1 MNKTIR
7 TSIFLF
13 ILSVQFLYGQGNS
26 GAENRI
32 EGGVERG
39 PSLAALER
47 KALERRAEGDY
58 SAAMQYY
65 AWILRG
71 DSLHVQALRGYGEM
85 ALATS
90 APERAEWAF
99 QRLVDNKLIGTDG
112 LPLLRLADAKFR
124 LGKYA
129 EAQQVYRRFLYID
142 TPTGMTAEA
151 LKDAQMGL
159 ANAEWAQD
167 LTENQSGS
175 VTLIEL
181 DSIINTRR
189 YSEYSPYPAGDTL
202 WYSSYSAPFKG
213 DNHVPQRH
221 LIRVKQAIADGNS
234 LAVSNVDFLGE
245 PKQHTGQVT
254 FNRSGDAMYY
264 TVGSFV
270 NAAEIRFEIFQ
281 RRKKKDNSWGPPV
294 KLPAHV
300 NMPGYTTTEPNVAFF
315 TANEG
320 KEVLLF
326 VSDRPGGKG
335 KRDIWFSPI
344 QRDSMGRDT
353 FLQPVNLDSLNT
365 SEDDVTPFYHNRTQ
379 TLYFSTMGYPTL
391 GGFDIYKAIGQWQ
404 FWSAAQNLGTAING
418 SANDV
423 YYALN
428 ESGKTAFFASN
439 RRGQTNYSE
448 EACCYDLYQVNLVR
462 PEMIAVTFN
471 EETKDSLS
479 KTEMQ
484 LFEITPDGP
493 KSIVKIQVAGNNFPF
508 PLDPG
513 KKYMLVA
520 TKPYFEPDTVKFETP
535 SVVWND
541 VLVQQLYLPPAK
553 VNLVATVFDKESGK
567 PLPGVTARFIDLGPI
582 DPRMKPDTSTNAKG
596 NRYDYKLDFNHRY
609 KVVVQKFGYTLDSVE
624 VTTEGLTTTTTIE
637 KQLYLTR
644 GINLEA
650 VVFNEITKEPL
661 NDVTFR
667 LVEIP
672 SGKTDEKTNPT
683 GNDYHNTL
691 GFEKRYKIIATRPGY
706 STDSLEFVTPDI
718 ASVDFVTLH
727 KELYLRPLD
736 LSAYLPFNLY
746 FDNDEPDKRTLATS
760 TKKLYSESYFAYYP
774 RKQEFIDRYT
784 EGLSGTARDSAVA
797 ELDQFFEQEVK
808 GGWNRLRIF
817 TEVLYDMLRRGEEVH
832 ITIRGHASPRAASSY
847 NMRLTGRRISSIM
860 NHFSDFESGYLN
872 KYIESGQLVVT
883 EEPTGENEAPKGI
896 EDTEE
901 RGSIFSVKAS
911 RERRVEIIGVEI
923 KR

>member
-7 TSIFLF
+7 ISFLF
-13 ILSVQFLYGQGNS
+13 SLLLGIQGLYAQVTS

-32 EGGVERG
+32 DGGAQRG

-47 KALERRAEGDY
+47 KAAEVRAQGDY
-58 SAAMQYY
+58 AAAMQYY
-65 AWILRG
+65 SWILRG
-71 DSLHVQALRGYGEM
+71 DSLHVQALRGYGDM

-99 QRLVDNKLIGTDG
+99 QRLIDNKLIGADG
-112 LPLLRLADAKFR
+112 LPLLRLAEAKQR

-129 EAQQVYRRFLYID
+129 EAQQLYRRFLYID
-142 TPTGMTAEA
+142 TPTGMTADA
-151 LKDAQMGL
+151 LKEAQLGL
-159 ANAEWAQD
+159 ANAEWAQK
-167 LTENQSGS
+167 LKESQSGS

-181 DSIINTRR
+181 DSTINTRQ

-213 DNHVPQRH
+213 DKHVPQRH
-221 LIRVKQAIADGNS
+221 LIRSKR
-234 LAVSNVDFLGE
+234 AVFKDNYLTVSDVEFLNEAKAHVG
-245 PKQHTGQVT
+245 HVA
-254 FNRSGDAMYY
+254 FNRNGDALFY
-264 TVGSFV
+264 TVGHFV
-270 NAAEIRFEIFQ
+270 NAADIQFEIYE
-281 RRKKKDNSWGPPV
+281 RRKKKDNSWGPPI
-294 KLPAHV
+294 KLPASI
-300 NMPGYTTTEPNVAFF
+300 NSPGYTTTEPNLAYF
-315 TANEG
+315 TADGG

-335 KRDIWFSPI
+335 KRDIWVSPI
-344 QRDSMGRDT
+344 LRDSMGRDS
-353 FLQPVNLDSLNT
+353 FLTPYNLDSLNT
-365 SEDDVTPFYHNRTQ
+365 TEDDVTPFYHNRTQ
-379 TLYFSTMGYPTL
+379 TLYFSTMGYPSL
-391 GGFDIYKAIGQWQ
+391 GGFDIYKVIGQGQ
-404 FWSAAQNLGTAING
+404 AWSTPQNLGPAING

-423 YYALN
+423 YYTLN
-428 ESGKTAFFASN
+428 SSGKTAFFASN

-448 EACCYDLYQVNLVR
+448 EACCYDIYQANLVK

-471 EETKDSLS
+471 KTSGDSLS
-479 KTEMQ
+479 TTEMQ
-484 LFEITPDGP
+484 LFEITPEGP
-493 KSIVKIQVAGNNFPF
+493 KSVVKIQVAGNNFPF

-520 TKPYFEPDTVKFETP
+520 SKPYFEPDTIRFETP
-535 SVVWND
+535 AVVWND
-541 VLVQQLYLPPAK
+541 VLVKKLYLPPSQ

-567 PLPGVTARFIDLGPI
+567 PLPGVTARFYDLGPI
-582 DPRMKPDTSTNAKG
+582 APQQRPDKYNEKG
-596 NRYDYKLDFNHRY
+596 NRFDYPLDFDHKY
-609 KVVVQKFGYTLDSVE
+609 KVVVQKFGYTLDSTT
-624 VTTEGLTTTTTIE
+624 VTTEGLTHTTTIE
-637 KQLYLTR
+637 KQLYLTK
-644 GINLEA
+644 GISLEA
-650 VVFNEITKEPL
+650 QVFNEITKEPL
-661 NDVTFR
+661 SDVTFQ
-667 LVEIP
+667 LVEMP
-672 SGKTDEKTNPT
+672 SGKTDKVTNT
-683 GNDYHNTL
+683 TRNDYHSTL
-691 GFEKRYKIIATRPGY
+691 GFEKRYKIIASRPGY
-706 STDSLEFVTPDI
+706 STDSLEFVTPGI
-718 ASVDFVTLH
+718 GSVDFTVLH
-727 KELYLRPLD
+727 KELFLRPLD

-746 FDNDEPDKRTLATS
+746 FDNDEPDKRTLQTT

-784 EGLSGTARDSAVA
+784 EGLTGTARDSAIA
-797 ELDQFFEQEVK
+797 ELDLFFEQDVK

-832 ITIRGHASPRAASSY
+832 ITIRGHASPRAASAY
-847 NMRLTGRRISSIM
+847 NMRLTARRISSVM

-901 RGSIFSVKAS
+901 RGSIYSVKAS